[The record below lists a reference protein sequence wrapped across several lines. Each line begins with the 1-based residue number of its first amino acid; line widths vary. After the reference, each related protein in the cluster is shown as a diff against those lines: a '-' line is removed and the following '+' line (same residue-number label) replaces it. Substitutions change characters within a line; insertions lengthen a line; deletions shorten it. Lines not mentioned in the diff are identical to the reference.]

1 MAFFPTTPNGVI
13 STVNSTVANL
23 AGAAVFTG
31 TAENVTEYATIVVS
45 VFSSHASATDGLS
58 IQQSSDG
65 TNWDLTDVFSIPAA
79 TGKTFSVPVQAEFY
93 RLGFTNGATLTTS
106 LRIET
111 IFSKGAKKGSSVR
124 PQDARTNDNDFE
136 ENLSYLM
143 GYNGTTWDRLRSS
156 VASGLVVSGVDT
168 TATGSITAI
177 SQNVAL
183 ALNGK
188 SGVAIQITGTW
199 VGTLQFEGTV
209 DGTNWVT
216 ANGVFA
222 GSSTPGP
229 TITTNGIVRVTP
241 SGLAQ
246 FRITST
252 AWTSGTAVITIRA
265 SDATGGTFLNQSLT
279 AGTNAIGK
287 VHPQHPARVVRNFLF
302 DTFTAAPVADTMQS
316 VTQWY
321 NNAAVATTVSPAVV
335 PAGKILRLTSWG
347 IETKSLATVGSVVL
361 RLRANTAGTA
371 VIGSPLVTSLA
382 AGSQSGS
389 TTIAMTGGFSQGVQD
404 FGEDGLEFTA
414 GTGIGFSLAGYGP
427 AGVLTLQGV
436 TRFWATGFEYTA

>member
-1 MAFFPTTPNGVI
+1 MNIPEQNGKI
-13 STVNSTVANL
+13 SIVNSTVTNL

-31 TAENVTEYATIVVS
+31 TSEDMTEYASIVVS
-45 VFSSHASATDGLS
+45 VFSSHVSATDGLS

-65 TNWDLTDVFSIPAA
+65 TNWDLVDTDTIPAT
-79 TGKTFSVPVQAEFY
+79 TGKTFSVPVQAKFY
-93 RLGFTNGATLTTS
+93 RVVYTNGATLTTS
-106 LRIET
+106 LRIQT
-111 IFSKGAKKGSSVR
+111 IFSKNAKKGSAVR
-124 PQDARTNDNDFE
+124 PQDARANDNDFE

-143 GYNGTTWDRLRSS
+143 GFNGTTWDRLRSS
-156 VASGLVVSGVDT
+156 LVSGLVVSGVDT
-168 TATGSITAI
+168 TATGSITAV
-177 SQNVAL
+177 SQNIAL

-216 ANGVFA
+216 ANGVYA
-222 GSSTPGP
+222 GASTPGP
-229 TITTNGIVRVTP
+229 TTTTNGIVRVTP
-241 SGLAQ
+241 SGFAQ

-302 DTFTAAPVADTMQS
+302 DVFTAAPAADAMQS

-321 NNAAVATTVSPAVV
+321 SNAAVATTVSPAVV

-347 IETKSLATVGSVVL
+347 VETKSLATVGSVVL

-382 AGSQSGS
+382 AGSQSGA
-389 TTIAMTGGFSQGVQD
+389 TTIAMTGGFSQGIQD

-427 AGVLTLQGV
+427 AGVLALQGV